1 MLTKWAFRRYSSG
14 ELCINDWRARIK
26 QTEIVP
32 EKLFLAQ
39 PLHPALQTMS
49 SFTESVLTKK
59 LVDLNPTQQ
68 SKTKEHARKDGKQ
81 VQFQSLSFTFPAI
94 QTLSLWLIHHRKHH
108 ESIVKLWLKEL
119 QNGESIDS
127 YLRLILICPFNFPA
141 SKSKKLTFMFLAND
155 VIQNSKRKGPEY
167 ANEFSKV
174 LTRAF
179 GHIRDACSEDKKT
192 IESLQ
197 RILSIWLDRHVYD
210 ETQIADY
217 RKALGVSAA
226 SSNGESTSDKKRRH
240 EEVAAPVVVSPAKKS
255 KVSKEHSKSEV
266 EIEVNGKKE
275 THVTLSPHEAFGEPP
290 EPEELIRAL
299 QEIENSA
306 SSDVAVRQKIA
317 NLPLEYTEVSMLSKL
332 ENKDSALQL
341 AKEVSDAVKLLNDYN
356 NRLCHEME
364 DRKKLQVMLKDF
376 AQEQRELVSQAESRL
391 EVSGR

>member
-1 MLTKWAFRRYSSG
+1 M
-14 ELCINDWRARIK
+14 
-26 QTEIVP
+26 
-32 EKLFLAQ
+32 
-39 PLHPALQTMS
+39 
-49 SFTESVLTKK
+49 
-59 LVDLNPTQQ
+59 
-68 SKTKEHARKDGKQ
+68 
-81 VQFQSLSFTFPAI
+81 
-94 QTLSLWLIHHRKHH
+94 
-108 ESIVKLWLKEL
+108 KLWLKEL

-127 YLRLILICPFNFPA
+127 YLQVNKSAHVLICPFNFPA

-174 LTRAF
+174 LNRAF
-179 GHIRDACSEDKKT
+179 AHIREACSEDKKT
-192 IESLQ
+192 IDSLQ

-210 ETQIADY
+210 DTQISGY
-217 RKALGVSAA
+217 RKALGVST
-226 SSNGESTSDKKRRH
+226 SSNGESSSEKKRRH
-240 EEVAAPVVVSPAKKS
+240 EEGAVVAPVASPAKKS

-266 EIEVNGKKE
+266 IEVNGKKE

-332 ENKDSALQL
+332 ENKDSALKL

-391 EVSGR
+391 EVS

>member
-1 MLTKWAFRRYSSG
+1 M
-14 ELCINDWRARIK
+14 
-26 QTEIVP
+26 
-32 EKLFLAQ
+32 
-39 PLHPALQTMS
+39 
-49 SFTESVLTKK
+49 
-59 LVDLNPTQQ
+59 
-68 SKTKEHARKDGKQ
+68 
-81 VQFQSLSFTFPAI
+81 
-94 QTLSLWLIHHRKHH
+94 
-108 ESIVKLWLKEL
+108 KLWLKEL

-127 YLRLILICPFNFPA
+127 YLQVNKSAHVLICPFNFPA

-174 LTRAF
+174 LNRAF
-179 GHIRDACSEDKKT
+179 AHIREACSEDKKT
-192 IESLQ
+192 IDSLQ

-210 ETQIADY
+210 DTQISGY
-217 RKALGVSAA
+217 RKALGVST
-226 SSNGESTSDKKRRH
+226 SSNGESSSEKKRRH
-240 EEVAAPVVVSPAKKS
+240 EEGAVVASVASPAKKS

-266 EIEVNGKKE
+266 IEVNGKKE

-332 ENKDSALQL
+332 ENKDSALKL

-391 EVSGR
+391 EVSSR

>member
-1 MLTKWAFRRYSSG
+1 M
-14 ELCINDWRARIK
+14 
-26 QTEIVP
+26 
-32 EKLFLAQ
+32 
-39 PLHPALQTMS
+39 
-49 SFTESVLTKK
+49 
-59 LVDLNPTQQ
+59 
-68 SKTKEHARKDGKQ
+68 
-81 VQFQSLSFTFPAI
+81 
-94 QTLSLWLIHHRKHH
+94 
-108 ESIVKLWLKEL
+108 KLWLKEL

-240 EEVAAPVVVSPAKKS
+240 EEVVAPVVVSPAKKS